1 MCLSPYLDPSL
12 IFLSPPLRLSSIVL
26 VLYPLSSSFLP
37 PFLSTPLFFCPLLF
51 PIPLQVASAKISQG
65 TGTACVSWGATFSL
79 PLPRDLGPKTG
90 TDSVQISSSCSSYYV
105 LSCLVVSCLVL
116 SCPVF
121 PCIICMFFL
130 AVFSKLITCRV
141 RVSAALTLTPLTTH
155 TAIDP
160 HGLSPHPFSHSLL
173 CQI

>member
-1 MCLSPYLDPSL
+1 MSLSPYLDPSP

-90 TDSVQISSSCSSYYV
+90 TDSVQISSSCSSYFVLSCVV
-105 LSCLVVSCLVL
+105 LSCLTLFYLYVLLGRFFYVNCL
-116 SCPVF
+116 SCPR
-121 PCIICMFFL
+121 IG
-130 AVFSKLITCRV
+130 
-141 RVSAALTLTPLTTH
+141 SADTH
-155 TAIDP
+155 SSYNTQG
-160 HGLSPHPFSHSLL
+160 H
-173 CQI
+173 

>member
-1 MCLSPYLDPSL
+1 MSLSPYLDPSPL
-12 IFLSPPLRLSSIVL
+12 FLSPPLRLSSIVL
-26 VLYPLSSSFLP
+26 VLYPLSSSFFP

-90 TDSVQISSSCSSYYV
+90 TDSVQISSSCSSYFV
-105 LSCLVVSCLVL
+105 LSCLVL
-116 SCPVF
+116 SCLVL
-121 PCIICMFFL
+121 PCFICMFFL
-130 AVFSKLITCRV
+130 AVFSMLIACRV
-141 RVSAALTLTPLTTH
+141 RVSEALTLTLLTTH

-173 CQI
+173 CQT